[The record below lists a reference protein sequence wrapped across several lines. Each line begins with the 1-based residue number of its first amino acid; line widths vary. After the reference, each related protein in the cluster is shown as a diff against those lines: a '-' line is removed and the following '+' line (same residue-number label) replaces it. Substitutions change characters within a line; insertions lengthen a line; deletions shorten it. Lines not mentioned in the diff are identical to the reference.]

1 MSAIIPS
8 PEYRP
13 LAPEALE
20 IANKY
25 IECMDIEKTA
35 LALKIDTHLV
45 AEYVSRPVVRQYIN
59 EVFMNTGYRNRFKLG
74 SLLDRIID
82 KKLEELEEAGL
93 SSNKD
98 ILEIIETLLRLRRD
112 EHSISNPSS
121 KQTNIQINNTN
132 NNPYAEFTKYIVDLP
147 E

>member
-20 IANKY
+20 IANKN

-112 EHSISNPSS
+112 EYSISNPSS